1 MYIGME
7 ICYGHS
13 FGIYFLVSNKFIFV
27 LNKHLEQFS
36 IMRNMTQQ
44 EYQTTSTVITI
55 SDGRVLPSKYSVLRI
70 DWRNRRQN
78 IFAIGTLLILIW
90 TKPSS
95 NRLLSLMLLNINTEI
110 LLTRWNGF
118 VWGTKS
124 DLWKC
129 RVNTV
134 QTQLS
139 VCHPLTRYPQLK
151 YKMCKLI
158 INLSRVQKN

>member
-27 LNKHLEQFS
+27 LNKHVKQFS

-70 DWRNRRQN
+70 DWRNRHQN
-78 IFAIGTLLILIW
+78 IFAIGTLLISIW

-95 NRLLSLMLLNINTEI
+95 NRLLSLILLNIRLI
-110 LLTRWNGF
+110 L
-118 VWGTKS
+118 KS
-124 DLWKC
+124 CWLDEVVLFWA
-129 RVNTV
+129 
-134 QTQLS
+134 LS
-139 VCHPLTRYPQLK
+139 
-151 YKMCKLI
+151 LI
-158 INLSRVQKN
+158 CENAEWIQFRLN